1 MYLNNNFLY
10 PDGFVGPLLQ
20 NDGNNDLNYFQ
31 HYWSQKYDKIT
42 KLLHM
47 CFFQRNGKT
56 VKDLTKIDWI
66 KSGSLLKDVMCA
78 VSRNWKNDNYLN
90 R

>member
-1 MYLNNNFLY
+1 
-10 PDGFVGPLLQ
+10 
-20 NDGNNDLNYFQ
+20 
-31 HYWSQKYDKIT
+31 
-42 KLLHM
+42 M